1 MAAIPPAHGSDPA
14 APVVYDLEAARLR
27 KARATSAAPDS
38 TDITEAGRELALAHD
53 ITVGTADVRQERV
66 EALKQQI
73 LDGSY
78 SPDPAA
84 IARRI
89 LEDEA

>member
-1 MAAIPPAHGSDPA
+1 
-14 APVVYDLEAARLR
+14 
-27 KARATSAAPDS
+27 
-38 TDITEAGRELALAHD
+38 
-53 ITVGTADVRQERV
+53 VGTADVRQERV